1 MRMLAGAGE
10 KEEHEKF
17 QAFTNAQQEKGDGAG
32 RKQKAKL
39 ESLSYGSNYIGP
51 QAFQPATHTSC
62 LLVYP
67 LHLGRHFKSG
77 LSQKRGLLG
86 KKTFRITEET

>member
-1 MRMLAGAGE
+1 MLGKGAHYEDAGAGE

-39 ESLSYGSNYIGP
+39 E
-51 QAFQPATHTSC
+51 
-62 LLVYP
+62 
-67 LHLGRHFKSG
+67 K
-77 LSQKRGLLG
+77 
-86 KKTFRITEET
+86 